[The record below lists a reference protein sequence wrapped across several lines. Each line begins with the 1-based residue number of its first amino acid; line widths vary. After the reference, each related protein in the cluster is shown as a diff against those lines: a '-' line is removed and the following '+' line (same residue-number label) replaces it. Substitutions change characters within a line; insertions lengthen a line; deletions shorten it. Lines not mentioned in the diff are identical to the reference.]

1 MEEPDN
7 QLPSESPEPTT
18 TPVESQA
25 AEAPPE
31 TAAAPVS
38 EDVPDAVV
46 EPGLAGAPI
55 EALAERGVEEA
66 AAADSPTEAAAEPG
80 GEAGPVS
87 PEAVSEAV
95 EPEPAE
101 APAPAPAEPTI
112 SVDELMQSQPAEEP
126 VADASKEDVQLKAIL
141 EAIVYVAE
149 EPLTSAQIAASLH
162 EPEQRIRALLE
173 QLMAEFEA
181 AGHGVCIR
189 EIAGGFKMAT
199 KAEHH
204 DAVRNFVKS
213 LKPPLKLSLPAL
225 ETLSVI
231 AYKQPVT
238 GPEIME
244 IRGVQGGGVLKTLLD
259 RKLIAAAGR
268 KNVIGKPILYKTT
281 KEFLI
286 QFGLKDLSEL
296 PSLKEFEEIR
306 RMAFDGEPLAEA
318 PAEAAAPAPAEN
330 PGTAEASPETAEPPA
345 AAEPAES
352 DEPAPAPEASQE
364 S

>member
-1 MEEPDN
+1 MEELEN
-7 QLPSESPEPTT
+7 QPKGESPEHEA
-18 TPVESQA
+18 VSA
-25 AEAPPE
+25 DAEP
-31 TAAAPVS
+31 
-38 EDVPDAVV
+38 
-46 EPGLAGAPI
+46 
-55 EALAERGVEEA
+55 EA
-66 AAADSPTEAAAEPG
+66 AAVTPDPDVDPEPAESSASEHEAAP
-80 GEAGPVS
+80 
-87 PEAVSEAV
+87 

-101 APAPAPAEPTI
+101 PPAQPVEAML
-112 SVDELMQSQPAEEP
+112 SVDELMQSQETAEP
-126 VADASKEDVQLKAIL
+126 VAHAPQEDVQLKAVL
-141 EAIVYVAE
+141 EAIIYVAE

-162 EPEQRIRALLE
+162 EPEERVRALLE
-173 QLMAEFEA
+173 QLMTEFEA

-286 QFGLKDLSEL
+286 QFGLKDLAEL

-306 RMAFDGEPLAEA
+306 RMAFDGDA
-318 PAEAAAPAPAEN
+318 PAEAVEPGDAVDNAEPVETSAAPEPAAPVDTSEPPA
-330 PGTAEASPETAEPPA
+330 PPA
-345 AAEPAES
+345 AAQDDPPIEPVA
-352 DEPAPAPEASQE
+352 DPAASQE
-364 S
+364 T

>member
-1 MEEPDN
+1 MEELDN
-7 QLPSESPEPTT
+7 HAPAGSPEP
-18 TPVESQA
+18 
-25 AEAPPE
+25 
-31 TAAAPVS
+31 
-38 EDVPDAVV
+38 
-46 EPGLAGAPI
+46 
-55 EALAERGVEEA
+55 
-66 AAADSPTEAAAEPG
+66 
-80 GEAGPVS
+80 
-87 PEAVSEAV
+87 
-95 EPEPAE
+95 EPEPAPAAE
-101 APAPAPAEPTI
+101 TQAETEAQLEAAPASAESSDSPAEPVL
-112 SVDELMQSQPAEEP
+112 SVDELMQSQPAPEEP
-126 VADASKEDVQLKAIL
+126 LPAAPQEDVQLKAVL
-141 EAIVYVAE
+141 EAIIYVAE

-162 EPEQRIRALLE
+162 ETEERIRALLE
-173 QLMAEFEA
+173 QLIQEFDA
-181 AGHGVCIR
+181 PGHGVCIR

-306 RMAFDGEPLAEA
+306 RMAFDGDTPAAPAAPEAEA
-318 PAEAAAPAPAEN
+318 PPTEVPPAPEPEPAAEAAAEPVAEVEAAPE
-330 PGTAEASPETAEPPA
+330 PQAEAAPE
-345 AAEPAES
+345 S
-352 DEPAPAPEASQE
+352 EPAPAAEPEAVPDASE
-364 S
+364 EV